1 MTFLTITPEAW
12 YLAGISIVAVYCI
25 LEILVLILNAFSYI
39 TRKLSNGSH
48 RNGSRRKANKHSLA
62 PGMHTDEVETE
73 EELAVIATAIYLYFN
88 SKHDEE
94 SGVLTIDNSQP
105 SNWHAVLNPRL

>member
-1 MTFLTITPEAW
+1 MTLLSITPEAW
-12 YLAGISIVAVYCI
+12 YLAGISIVAVFCI
-25 LEILVLILNAFSYI
+25 LEILVLILNVFGRIAGRTSGH
-39 TRKLSNGSH
+39 TH
-48 RNGSRRKANKHSLA
+48 RKADKPSLA

-73 EELAVIATAIYLYFN
+73 EEMAVIATAIYLYFN

-94 SGVLTIDNSQP
+94 SGVITIDNSRP

>member
-1 MTFLTITPEAW
+1 MTLLSITPEAW

-25 LEILVLILNAFSYI
+25 LEVLVLILEVFSRI
-39 TRKLSNGSH
+39 AGRTGHAHHKTD
-48 RNGSRRKANKHSLA
+48 KPALA

-73 EELAVIATAIYLYFN
+73 EEMAVIATAIYLYFN

-94 SGVLTIDNSQP
+94 SGVITIDNSQP